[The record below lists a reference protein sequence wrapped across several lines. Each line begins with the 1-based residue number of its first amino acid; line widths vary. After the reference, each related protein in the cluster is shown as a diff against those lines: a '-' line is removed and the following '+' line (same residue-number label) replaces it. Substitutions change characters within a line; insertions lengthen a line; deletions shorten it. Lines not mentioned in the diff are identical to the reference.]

1 LASITIR
8 NLEDRLKKKLRI
20 RAAEHGRSM
29 EDEVRNILRA
39 SLSENPRKPK
49 DLFTA
54 IRQRIEPLGG
64 VELHIRRSDATREPP
79 TFKE

>member
-1 LASITIR
+1 MASITIR
-8 NLEDRLKKKLRI
+8 NLEEGLKRRLRM

-39 SLSENPRKPK
+39 SLTDDTRKPK

-64 VELHIRRSDATREPP
+64 VNLDIRRSGAAREPP
-79 TFKE
+79 GLEE

>member
-1 LASITIR
+1 MASITVR
-8 NLEDRLKKKLRI
+8 NLEDDLKKKLRM

-39 SLSENPRKPK
+39 SLIENVRKPK
-49 DLFTA
+49 DLFTT

-64 VELHIRRSDATREPP
+64 VELDIRRSGATREPP
-79 TFKE
+79 TFKK